1 MWGNS
6 ARKYSQGARRR
17 RIRGVITE
25 LSLDMHKGKHLYR
38 EDVNR
43 LLYEEAR
50 KMLGF
55 DFHPPGRDVWE
66 EDRDLAVNR

>member
-1 MWGNS
+1 M
-6 ARKYSQGARRR
+6 
-17 RIRGVITE
+17 TE
-25 LSLDMHKGKHLYR
+25 LSLDMHKGKNLSR

-43 LLYEEAR
+43 LLHEEAR